1 MLVAIFWAWRAL
13 FRAFKPKAQQQP
25 PPELTPFLREDI
37 DPSLAE
43 QRQTFRQ
50 PHALQTVVYV
60 LASMVILVAFLFA
73 FLSAGW
79 NLLSLLLAVA
89 ELLLLFTH
97 GAPVLINVTRV
108 ISISAEGIES
118 RDVFGRRSISWWEV
132 QRILSA
138 DDLSRFR
145 AEGIRSRLTVNT
157 SAHSPET
164 RAAIYRALRSHL
176 SLYQR
181 DLQPW
186 PQGAPLIRFA
196 KANGLGVG
204 LFAAVMI
211 LTALVGARVL
221 PQGNVLGLRCAYAS
235 NYLREKYDLPER
247 RGCVALRVN
256 EGTGAY
262 RAGLR
267 EGDMIVEVEGVP
279 ITSGPQFTIY
289 WESLDKHTQKFG
301 VVRPGETDE
310 LTMKV
315 TLGDHGR
322 LPEYDAEDPYFFYL
336 RARGA
341 DDSSQA
347 IRDFTEAIE
356 LAPEFDL
363 AYVYRGALYTEANVP
378 DLAFADLSKALELDP
393 TLTEAYRERAWY
405 HIFTG
410 DYESAA
416 ADAEKAG
423 ALDGCGAGF
432 ETYNYDCHLDHL
444 YRSMAFGE
452 RGDPDSLRHGV
463 ADAKKAAVFYPERPR
478 SYYLAAYYLTSL
490 ERIEEAKDYAT
501 TYLQNA
507 ADFGEPGN
515 LIDWAQRLVSGS
527 GFPDEGEDLVSSEE
541 LEPSV
546 LFVEASADDDIDADG
561 EPTISVVAFSD
572 ERTSEPPNG
581 ARYLTPDRQYLWAYF
596 DFDNAANVRSIYWE
610 WTQNSYVHS
619 AAEMQDWPGT
629 NSGHAW
635 LRLENRFPNEN
646 SENKLLIRFDEDIQ
660 VETPFHL
667 RSDPYVGPLTF
678 YADAA
683 ATEPLLFYGGEPTQV
698 YVTLEYIGALP
709 KTGLAWFAEKDGAQ
723 IAGDVIEV
731 ADSGRLTVPLALP
744 ASVKPGVVD
753 LRIYLDGLL
762 VRSAALAVAPS
773 EIVASPPFD
782 AFQIGLEPDR
792 EGNMAK
798 ATKEISRNLSEFR
811 YFIGSFHMPE
821 GSSVTIRWLRNGTP
835 LGFAPET
842 IPSSDNGNALNSA
855 VQGKDGYLEAG
866 EYRVVVSL
874 DTQPVYADVVVVR

>member
-1 MLVAIFWAWRAL
+1 MESA
-13 FRAFKPKAQQQP
+13 
-25 PPELTPFLREDI
+25 
-37 DPSLAE
+37 LAE
-43 QRQTFRQ
+43 QTQVFRR
-50 PHALQTVVYV
+50 PHLLQTAIYV
-60 LASMVILVAFLFA
+60 AASLVILGAFLFA

-89 ELLLLFTH
+89 ELLLLFVH
-97 GAPVLINVTRV
+97 GTPVLINVTRAL
-108 ISISAEGIES
+108 SISAEGIES
-118 RDVFGRRSISWWEV
+118 RDVLGRRSISWWEV

-211 LTALVGARVL
+211 LTALVGTRVL

-235 NYLREKYDLPER
+235 DYLRDKYDLPER
-247 RGCVALRVN
+247 HGCVVLRVN

-262 RAGLR
+262 SVGLR

-279 ITSGPQFTIY
+279 ITSGPQFQIY
-289 WESLDKHTQKFG
+289 WESLDKHTQKFT
-301 VVRPGETDE
+301 VARPGGTEVTFN
-310 LTMKV
+310 V
-315 TLGDHGR
+315 TLGGHGR
-322 LPEYDAEDPYFFYL
+322 LPEYDPEDPYFFYL
-336 RARGA
+336 RARGS

-347 IRDFTEAIE
+347 ITDFTKAIE
-356 LAPEFDL
+356 LAPDFDL
-363 AYVYRGALYTEANVP
+363 AYAYRGALYTEANVP
-378 DLAFADLSKALELDP
+378 DFAIKDLNKALEFDP
-393 TLTEAYRERAWY
+393 ELTEAYRDRAW
-405 HIFTG
+405 HNIFIG
-410 DYESAA
+410 DYEAA
-416 ADAEKAG
+416 TADAEKAS
-423 ALDGCGAGF
+423 ALDGCEGGF
-432 ETYNYDCHLDHL
+432 ETYNYDCHLNHL

-452 RGDPDSLRHGV
+452 RGDPNNLRSAV

-478 SYYLAAYYLTSL
+478 SYYLAAYYLSSL
-490 ERIEEAKDYAT
+490 EQIEEAKDYAA

-507 ADFGEPGN
+507 EDFGEPGN
-515 LIDWAQRLVSGS
+515 LIDWARRLVSGG
-527 GFPDEGEDLVSSEE
+527 GFPDEGGDPAFSEE
-541 LEPSV
+541 LEPSA
-546 LFVEASADDDIDADG
+546 LFVESSGDIDSDG
-561 EPTISVVAFSD
+561 EPAITLVTFSD
-572 ERTSEPPNG
+572 ERTGDAPNG

-596 DFDNAANVRSIYWE
+596 EFDNAADVRSIYWE
-610 WTQNSYVHS
+610 WTQNSSIHS
-619 AAEMQDWPGT
+619 AADMKDWTGT
-629 NSGHAW
+629 NKGRAW

-646 SENKLLIRFDEDIQ
+646 SENKLLLRFDEGIP
-660 VETPFHL
+660 VETAFHL

-683 ATEPLLFYGGEPTQV
+683 ATQPLLFYSGEPAQV
-698 YVTLEYIGALP
+698 YATLEYIGALP
-709 KTGLAWFAEKDGAQ
+709 KTGLASFAEKDGAQ

-731 ADSGRLTVPLALP
+731 TDSGRLTVPLALP

-753 LRIYLDGLL
+753 VRIYLDGLL
-762 VRSAALAVAPS
+762 VRSAALAVAPP

-782 AFQIGLEPDR
+782 AFQIGLEPDG

-811 YFIGSFHMPE
+811 YFIGRFHMPE
-821 GSSVTIRWLRNGTP
+821 GSALTIRWLRNGTP
-835 LGFAPET
+835 LGFTPET
-842 IPSSDNGNALNSA
+842 IPSRDNGTALNGA
-855 VQGKDGYLEAG
+855 VQGTDGYLEPG
-866 EYRVVVSL
+866 EYRVTISL
-874 DTQPVYADVVVVR
+874 DTGPVYADVVVVR